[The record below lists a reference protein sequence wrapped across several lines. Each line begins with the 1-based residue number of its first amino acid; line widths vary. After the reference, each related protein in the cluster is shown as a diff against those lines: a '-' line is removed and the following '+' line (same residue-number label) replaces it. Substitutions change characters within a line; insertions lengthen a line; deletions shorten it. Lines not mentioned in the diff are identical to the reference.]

1 MKDNLNRRTVLKA
14 VGSTGIAVV
23 GGLSLTGTAAAYTI
37 DSNLRNTADVTG
49 GQLDT
54 AIDAISPGSPL
65 IGLGDTWVDVQSNR
79 NINAIYMVAH
89 AALESAWGTSYIAQ
103 EKNNIYGFDA
113 RDICP
118 AECADQYAS
127 FEQCIRQVMEYVDNE
142 YLTPGG
148 TYYEGATLRGMNVH
162 YATDNQWAEK
172 IATIMNDIAGE
183 IDGGGGGGG
192 GFDDGDH
199 VTPTTAL
206 NTRYRPGLESR
217 VLATMSPGTEGEIM
231 NGPVN
236 EDGYTWW
243 GVHWLA
249 DDIWGWSA
257 GQYLNEV

>member
-14 VGSTGIAVV
+14 MGSTGIAVAS
-23 GGLSLTGTAAAYTI
+23 GLSLTGTAAAYTI
-37 DSNLRNTADVTG
+37 DSDLKQTANVTG

-54 AIDAISPGSPL
+54 AIDAISPESPL
-65 IGLGDTWVDVQSNR
+65 IGLGDTWIDVQNNR

-89 AALESAWGTSYIAQ
+89 AALESAWGESDIAQ
-103 EKNNIYGFDA
+103 EKQNIYGFDA

-118 AECADQYAS
+118 AECADEYAS
-127 FEQCIRQVMEYVDNE
+127 FEQCIRQVMEYIDNE

-172 IATIMNDIAGE
+172 IASIMNDIVGE
-183 IDGGGGGGG
+183 IDGGGGGG
-192 GFDDGDH
+192 FTDGDR

-206 NTRYRPGLESR
+206 NTRHRPGTESEI
-217 VLATMSPGTEGEIM
+217 LATMSAGTDGEIM
-231 NGPVN
+231 NGPVT

-249 DDIWGWSA
+249 DDIWGWSVER
-257 GQYLNEV
+257 YLNEV